1 MDWFVSSCPDLQPLL
16 SLQQRS
22 VPVGEIPA
30 LKRSCK
36 SSIPENQTETSELSP
51 KIPRDDGELRWRKQE
66 VWGVGR
72 DAGRT
77 HKALFLG

>member
-1 MDWFVSSCPDLQPLL
+1 MSSCPDLQPLL